1 MNQPPEHQ
9 PGVLRPWLLGRLLL
23 AALLFLATSLP
34 VAGQRPDGWQRLEL
48 PATGSYA
55 EWYVPPALD
64 LARPVPLVVFLHGSG
79 GTPEVYEPFVEPAAD
94 LAGCA
99 LLLPKSLSS
108 LGWGFGNDDE
118 TLRQA
123 VQLLGR
129 QIRIDPRHTA
139 LAGHSAGG
147 AYALQRA
154 YLASGNWS
162 AVFSMSSPFTT
173 IGGFADP
180 EHTAPLRMYYGTT
193 DPNYTGTSYSRLRD
207 QWLALGLP
215 FEEDIRAGFGH
226 SNWPLE
232 SMVQGFEFLLGEA
245 YEPAAEPLGCR
256 RDKAPAASLLVPWIE
271 VDMARLD
278 GRTTL
283 VSIDNTEP
291 TPALARLTLWSDC
304 GLPVLAFDLYLAG
317 RETRPLNLRDVVVNG
332 HLPLSAPST
341 QTPFA
346 DCSIPLELPLLDAA
360 ALATLQAQ
368 LTGRPDPADGLC
380 RGSDRGQTNLA
391 TGYLTVD
398 SVRRCAS
405 TTLDPTQSGYFA
417 SAGGNGSDGLADF
430 RNVLAAE
437 VFYAESADD
446 SAQGID
452 AIALP
457 AARDRFTTWGF
468 PSFYGG
474 DRGDRRLP
482 LGSRPTAR
490 FLSGGAFDGGTD
502 LLLWTEGRSSAPFAC
517 AAACP
522 GSEDWTWRWTEYAE
536 SGLVVSQGE
545 LAAGR
550 FVRRIEVGS
559 SALPVGGAAGSLAFE
574 ILQTAPAGA
583 AAVTLRRQAVAI
595 PVFNAE
601 GRYSVAASAVA
612 GDDLCL
618 DGVFV
623 P

>member
-1 MNQPPEHQ
+1 MSPPPKRHH
-9 PGVLRPWLLGRLLL
+9 GDLRQWIPSGSLL
-23 AALLFLATSLP
+23 ALVLWLTTVAPA
-34 VAGQRPDGWQRLEL
+34 AGQRPEGWQRLEL

-55 EWYVPPALD
+55 EWYVPPDLD

-129 QIRIDPRHTA
+129 QIRIDRRHTA

-162 AVFSMSSPFTT
+162 AVFSMSSPFTN
-173 IGGFADP
+173 IGGFADG

-207 QWLALGLP
+207 QWLALGLA
-215 FEEDIRAGFGH
+215 FEEDIRPGFGH

-256 RDKAPAASLLVPWIE
+256 RDKTPAASLLVPWVE

-283 VSIDNTEP
+283 VSIDNTED

-304 GLPVLAFDLYLAG
+304 GLPLLAFDLYLAP
-317 RETRPLNLRDVVVNG
+317 RETRPLNLRDVIVNG
-332 HLPLSAPST
+332 QLPLSAPST
-341 QTPFA
+341 HAPFP
-346 DCSIPLELPLLDAA
+346 DCSIPLELPLLNDA

-368 LTGRPDPADGLC
+368 LSGQPDPGDGLC
-380 RGSDRGQTNLA
+380 RGSDRGQPNLA
-391 TGYLTVD
+391 TGYLTID

-405 TTLDPTQSGYFA
+405 SALDPTQGGYFA
-417 SAGGNGSDGLADF
+417 RASGDGSDGLADF

-437 VFYAESADD
+437 VFYAESAED

-457 AARDRFTTWGF
+457 AAGDRFTTWGF

-502 LLLWTEGRSSAPFAC
+502 LLLWTAGRTAAPFAC
-517 AAACP
+517 AATCP
-522 GSEDWTWRWTEYAE
+522 GSEQWILRWTEHAE
-536 SGLVVSQGE
+536 SGQAVSQGE
-545 LAAGR
+545 LPAGP
-550 FVRRIEVGS
+550 FVRRIAVGS
-559 SALPVGGAAGSLAFE
+559 NALAVEGTAGSLLLE
-574 ILQTAPAGA
+574 VLQTAAAGA
-583 AAVTLRRQAVAI
+583 PADHLRRQAVAI
-595 PVFNAE
+595 PIFSAE
-601 GRYSVAASAVA
+601 GRYSVATSALA

-618 DGVFV
+618 DGVLA